1 MKEVY
6 ITRVHQITEK
16 DKLTIKEAKERL
28 KKCPICGAKA
38 YISKDIVDGF
48 YFGWSV
54 GCPRFCLNDGIHGID
69 ENTPTGKHLSIM
81 NLDSAK
87 ECVERWNKKVDN
99 YFKES
104 DNDVKS

>member
-1 MKEVY
+1 MMNEVY
-6 ITRVHQITEK
+6 ITRLHKVTEK
-16 DKLTIKEAKERL
+16 DNLTIKEAKGRL

-69 ENTPTGKHLSIM
+69 ENTPKEKHLSIM

-99 YFKES
+99 YFKDSEE
-104 DNDVKS
+104 